1 LYINTEVSYGCDSDI
16 SFDDDFLARI
26 DKQAQLESRN
36 RSELLREAVRMY
48 LERRDQWDRFF
59 SLGSSIAI
67 QSKVAEQDVN
77 YEIQAH
83 RKSKRNRNA

>member
-1 LYINTEVSYGCDSDI
+1 MGVTVNI

-59 SLGSSIAI
+59 L
-67 QSKVAEQDVN
+67 
-77 YEIQAH
+77 
-83 RKSKRNRNA
+83 